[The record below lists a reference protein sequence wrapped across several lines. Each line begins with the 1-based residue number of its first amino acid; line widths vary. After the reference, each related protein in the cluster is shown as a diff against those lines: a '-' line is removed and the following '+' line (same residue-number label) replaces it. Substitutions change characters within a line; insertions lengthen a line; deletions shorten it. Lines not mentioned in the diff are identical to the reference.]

1 MESSFDNSIFNFGV
15 NSIPGYSFLLVVFTI
30 LTMLVLFL
38 RKKIKS
44 YMGHRQRMIDMAED
58 YERKRQCRND
68 LRVKKSFYILKFIL
82 K

>member
-1 MESSFDNSIFNFGV
+1 MESSFDKSIFNFGV

-38 RKKIKS
+38 RKKIKG

-68 LRVKKSFYILKFIL
+68 LRVKKIF
-82 K
+82 